1 MKTQIGRWI
10 VFIGALGFAALGQFY
25 FVRRP
30 EYFWDG
36 VVFYGIAALLML
48 ALLRERAD
56 LSDIGR
62 DSVGAGRPGGL
73 GSQAIG
79 DQFVNS
85 RRGRSGH
92 AGATT

>member
-48 ALLRERAD
+48 ALLRKR
-56 LSDIGR
+56 SDFR
-62 DSVGAGRPGGL
+62 HRSRFSRGG
-73 GSQAIG
+73 QTW
-79 DQFVNS
+79 
-85 RRGRSGH
+85 RSGF
-92 AGATT
+92 AGYWRSVR